1 MATIE
6 SIKAA
11 NKAAGLFWFEP
22 DTLRFFR
29 SRIGT
34 RVHQGP
40 GGVYFVTSERFTS
53 PRGNG
58 PRLFSVRRAYPDGS
72 IDTVG
77 DFQAYKT
84 ARQAASAAASFAVNG
99 APGVQP

>member
-22 DTLRFFR
+22 ETLRFFQ
-29 SRIGT
+29 SRIGA
-34 RVHQGP
+34 RAHQGP
-40 GGVYFVTSERFTS
+40 GGIYFVTSERFTS

-58 PRLFSVRRAYPDGS
+58 PRLFSVRRFHVDGS

-77 DFQAYKT
+77 KFQGYKT
-84 ARQAASAAASFAVNG
+84 AKQAASAAATFAVNG
-99 APGVQP
+99 HPGVQP